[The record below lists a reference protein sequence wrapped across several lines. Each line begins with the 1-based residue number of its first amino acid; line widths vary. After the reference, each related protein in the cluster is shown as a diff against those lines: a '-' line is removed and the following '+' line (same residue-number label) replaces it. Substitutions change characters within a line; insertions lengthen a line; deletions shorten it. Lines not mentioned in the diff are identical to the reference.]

1 MELKWGPVPVSNG
14 GANRPNRPRT
24 VPMFEIAIPT
34 LLLDVAAVFSGRHGA
49 VTDRAEQAGCS
60 RQTVYDH
67 AQAVDDRLAERDR
80 LRTDVRAELAA
91 VRAETA
97 DQTVVTTE
105 GIRRFAIARQALEV
119 SRRPAEALLGTL
131 GRWTAAAGKRA
142 GEVLTE
148 LDPLGPPGV
157 QTVGVDEIFFGGS
170 RLWWRWSRP
179 A

>member
-91 VRAETA
+91 DSGR
-97 DQTVVTTE
+97 
-105 GIRRFAIARQALEV
+105 
-119 SRRPAEALLGTL
+119 RRPT
-131 GRWTAAAGKRA
+131 K
-142 GEVLTE
+142 
-148 LDPLGPPGV
+148 P
-157 QTVGVDEIFFGGS
+157 
-170 RLWWRWSRP
+170 WSRP
-179 A
+179 KGSGVSPSPVRPSRSAGGRRKHCSAPWAGGRPQRGSVPGRC